1 MCTIE
6 DQIKICSKHHL
17 YCTDAMKLMG
27 ASHKKFKPV
36 WEQMIKDFE
45 ALTGKKLLL
54 SWGLPTTYVLD
65 YLNIDY
71 DKIVKAYEQEKRL
84 A

>member
-45 ALTGKKLLL
+45 ALTGKNYFYH
-54 SWGLPTTYVLD
+54 GVCQQHTF
-65 YLNIDY
+65 
-71 DKIVKAYEQEKRL
+71 
-84 A
+84 